1 MNAGW
6 RVKGKE
12 LKIKDERWRMKK
24 KRRIERSLI
33 SKLHAKV
40 GQWINVKGLKIKDEG
55 LRIKDER

>member
-1 MNAGW
+1 
-6 RVKGKE
+6 
-12 LKIKDERWRMKK
+12 MKK